1 MNVKLVAP
9 AKSRPTDSLTRFQNP
24 WRVSSDDFPIDE
36 SSEEKLWFMLN
47 YAVLAPSSHNTQP
60 WRFRIHSYEVDLCA
74 DRTRAL
80 PASDPDDR
88 ELTMS
93 CGAALFHLRVA
104 LQYFGYSSRVEFF
117 PESNE
122 PDLLARVHMGPKC
135 ETEAEDVRLFQ
146 AIPKRRTNRL
156 AFTENPVPEEVLAVL
171 EGAAQTEG
179 GWLQIATTDDMRIS
193 VADLVAEADRIQW
206 ANRSFRQELAAWV
219 HPDRSTSRDGMALS
233 TQGFSEF
240 TSRWAP
246 LILRTFDLG
255 KGHAAKDRDIA
266 LGSPVLA
273 VLGTDTDDAL
283 AWISAGQALAR
294 VLLRGQAED
303 ISASFLN
310 QPIELRELRPRLCEA
325 VGRSGFPQVLLRLGY
340 GTEIE
345 PTPRR
350 SVSEVLLPRH

>member
-1 MNVKLVAP
+1 MNLKLVSLP
-9 AKSRPTDSLTRFQNP
+9 MSRPAGSLTQFQNP
-24 WRVSSDDFPIDE
+24 WEVSSDDFPIDE

-60 WRFRIHSYEVDLCA
+60 WRFRIHGCEVDLYA

-80 PASDPDDR
+80 PASDLEDR

-93 CGAALFHLRVA
+93 CGSALFHLRVA

-117 PESNE
+117 PEPNE
-122 PDLLARVHMGPKC
+122 PDLLARVHMGLKC
-135 ETEAEDVRLFQ
+135 ETDAEDVLLFQ
-146 AIPKRRTNRL
+146 AIPRRRTNRL
-156 AFTENPVPEEVLAVL
+156 PFSENPVPEEVLTVL
-171 EGAAQTEG
+171 ECAAQTEG
-179 GWLQIATTDDMRIS
+179 AWLQIVRTDEMRIA

-206 ANRSFRQELAAWV
+206 ANRNFRQELAAWV

-233 TQGFSEF
+233 TEGFSEF
-240 TSRWAP
+240 TSRWGP

-273 VLGTDTDDAL
+273 VLGTDTDDAT
-283 AWISAGQALAR
+283 AWMSAGQALAR
-294 VLLRGQAED
+294 VLLRAQAED

-310 QPIELRELRPRLCEA
+310 RPIEVRELRPRVCEA
-325 VGRSGFPQVLLRLGY
+325 LGRFGFPQVLLRLGY
-340 GTEIE
+340 GTEVN

-350 SVSEVLLPRH
+350 AVREVLLSRH